1 MTSLQELT
9 VTFKSKFLVINQSV
23 IQENFFCMS
32 ILGNA
37 LDTLTL
43 RMVIMTDFRL
53 IITPSS

>member
-1 MTSLQELT
+1 MTSLQKFT
-9 VTFKSKFLVINQSV
+9 GTFKSKFLVNQSV

-43 RMVIMTDFRL
+43 RMVIMTDFQL

>member
-9 VTFKSKFLVINQSV
+9 VTFKSKFLVNQSV

-43 RMVIMTDFRL
+43 RMVIMTDFQL